1 MWIDVFLAI
10 SGFCAGS
17 AVSCGVFAILVKLG
31 VFTRI
36 VEFLREAKNIRL
48 LESFMVF
55 GGIAGNLIT
64 VFTFDLPFGTVGLII
79 AGFFWGMYIGWL
91 NMALAET
98 LSMFS
103 VVFRRIKLK
112 YGLGITIIF
121 IALGKLAGSMFY
133 FYKKWGI

>member
-10 SGFCAGS
+10 LGFSAGS

-48 LESFMVF
+48 LESFIVF

-64 VFTFDLPFGTVGLII
+64 VFTFDLPFGIVGLII
-79 AGFFWGMYIGWL
+79 AGLFWGMYIGWL

-133 FYKKWGI
+133 FYKNWGI

>member
-10 SGFCAGS
+10 LGFSAGS

-48 LESFMVF
+48 LESFIVF

-64 VFTFDLPFGTVGLII
+64 VFTFDLPFGICWTYNSRTFLGNVY
-79 AGFFWGMYIGWL
+79 WV
-91 NMALAET
+91 AEYGSCRDFEYV
-98 LSMFS
+98 LCS
-103 VVFRRIKLK
+103 V
-112 YGLGITIIF
+112 
-121 IALGKLAGSMFY
+121 
-133 FYKKWGI
+133 

>member
-1 MWIDVFLAI
+1 
-10 SGFCAGS
+10 
-17 AVSCGVFAILVKLG
+17 
-31 VFTRI
+31 
-36 VEFLREAKNIRL
+36 
-48 LESFMVF
+48 
-55 GGIAGNLIT
+55 
-64 VFTFDLPFGTVGLII
+64 
-79 AGFFWGMYIGWL
+79 
-91 NMALAET
+91 MALAET

>member
-1 MWIDVFLAI
+1 MP
-10 SGFCAGS
+10 
-17 AVSCGVFAILVKLG
+17 
-31 VFTRI
+31 
-36 VEFLREAKNIRL
+36 
-48 LESFMVF
+48 
-55 GGIAGNLIT
+55 GNLIT

-79 AGFFWGMYIGWL
+79 AGSFWGMYIGWL

-103 VVFRRIKLK
+103 VVFRRINLK

-121 IALGKLAGSMFY
+121 IALGKLVGSMFY

>member
-10 SGFCAGS
+10 SGFSAGS

-55 GGIAGNLIT
+55 GGYCLEI
-64 VFTFDLPFGTVGLII
+64 
-79 AGFFWGMYIGWL
+79 
-91 NMALAET
+91 
-98 LSMFS
+98 S
-103 VVFRRIKLK
+103 
-112 YGLGITIIF
+112 
-121 IALGKLAGSMFY
+121 
-133 FYKKWGI
+133 